1 MKKLGKDRGLS
12 LYEHIKTEPSRETN
26 EAYRVNDDVAKTLS
40 QQADL
45 HDNYS
50 SSSTIM
56 LSAST
61 LIVNDSD
68 SFVDSENDQV
78 G

>member
-40 QQADL
+40 Q
-45 HDNYS
+45 
-50 SSSTIM
+50 
-56 LSAST
+56 
-61 LIVNDSD
+61 
-68 SFVDSENDQV
+68 
-78 G
+78 